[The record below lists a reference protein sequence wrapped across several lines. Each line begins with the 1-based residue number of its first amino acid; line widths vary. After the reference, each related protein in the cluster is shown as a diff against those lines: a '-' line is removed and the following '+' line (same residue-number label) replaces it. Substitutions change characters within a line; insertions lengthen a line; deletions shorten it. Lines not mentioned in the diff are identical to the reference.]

1 MLIKKNEWNFPVCKT
16 FSKKSQMDFVHTIY
30 TMCGHDKILYVV
42 FLILSAGLF
51 TLKTDFTNS
60 TTLLPDVYE
69 KKKKISNGLLMLIL
83 FKNYALFTVS
93 KYIFFISLP

>member
-16 FSKKSQMDFVHTIY
+16 FSKKSHIVHTIY
-30 TMCGHDKILYVV
+30 TICGHDKILYVV
-42 FLILSAGLF
+42 FIILSAGLF

-60 TTLLPDVYE
+60 TTLFPDVYK
-69 KKKKISNGLLMLIL
+69 KKKKISSGLLMLIL